1 MSRLSVF
8 AARLRSLLVRDRAER
23 QLDDELRF
31 HLEMQIEGNIRLG
44 MSPREARYD
53 ATRRF
58 GGLESTKR
66 EYRERR
72 NFTATEGFGKDVV
85 YAARALRGNPGF
97 TAVAVV
103 TLALGI
109 GINATVFTVTD
120 SVLFKG
126 PPLVYRSHRLLYL
139 TMDRGTV
146 SWPAF
151 QDWHAQT
158 RSFQGMAA
166 VNGSWLN
173 LSDSKGLL
181 EKVAGLQVST
191 DIFHVLGQKP
201 LLGRDFVPAD
211 EISGTPPV
219 AILTY
224 GFWERRYG
232 KDPGIIGQS
241 VRINGIPTTL
251 IAVMPPGFSFPWMQ
265 DIWVPLKLTPEIE
278 KRDNRNALWFVIGR
292 LADGAT
298 DRSAR
303 SEMESIGR
311 ALARTYPLTNR
322 GWRPKVSS
330 FSQFFIGSNAAMIYG
345 SMWGEWLLCC
355 SSPVPMW
362 RISSWR
368 AQWGSRA
375 KLLSA
380 WRSARLAGASHG
392 N

>member
-1 MSRLSVF
+1 M
-8 AARLRSLLVRDRAER
+8 RDRAER

-53 ATRRF
+53 AMRRF

-211 EISGTPPV
+211 
-219 AILTY
+219 
-224 GFWERRYG
+224 
-232 KDPGIIGQS
+232 
-241 VRINGIPTTL
+241 
-251 IAVMPPGFSFPWMQ
+251 
-265 DIWVPLKLTPEIE
+265 
-278 KRDNRNALWFVIGR
+278 
-292 LADGAT
+292 
-298 DRSAR
+298 
-303 SEMESIGR
+303 
-311 ALARTYPLTNR
+311 
-322 GWRPKVSS
+322 
-330 FSQFFIGSNAAMIYG
+330 
-345 SMWGEWLLCC
+345 
-355 SSPVPMW
+355 
-362 RISSWR
+362 
-368 AQWGSRA
+368 
-375 KLLSA
+375 
-380 WRSARLAGASHG
+380 
-392 N
+392 